1 MNVCLFGRWFGLG
14 WYQGERLRDGER
26 GWFPGN
32 YAMEIASMHVRARN
46 LRQRYRLLALSGN
59 FIEEQVRRERVENK
73 RKNKKLSVVSVSSS
87 LTGE

>member
-1 MNVCLFGRWFGLG
+1 
-14 WYQGERLRDGER
+14 
-26 GWFPGN
+26 
-32 YAMEIASMHVRARN
+32 MHVRARN

>member
-1 MNVCLFGRWFGLG
+1 
-14 WYQGERLRDGER
+14 
-26 GWFPGN
+26 
-32 YAMEIASMHVRARN
+32 MEIASMHVRARN